1 MREIRTVWA
10 EPEQLRGEGLR
21 PGNVTTTRVEL
32 QTFTLRRW
40 DGSDP
45 LPAGSVVT
53 VMETRPYGSLM
64 VAEMSPEAQTSTRGA
79 IEAIRAEVARIRASS
94 MAGEFAVECDRL
106 TRFTD
111 RFPEPDPMDDDSPY
125 NGSVTPGSDLWD

>member
-1 MREIRTVWA
+1 MREIRTLWA

-21 PGNVTTTRVEL
+21 AGNVTTTRVEL
-32 QTFTLRRW
+32 RQFTLRRW

-53 VMETRPYGSLM
+53 VMETRPYGSIM

-79 IEAIRAEVARIRASS
+79 IEKIRAEVTRIQESP
-94 MAGEFAVECDRL
+94 MAEEFAVECAGL
-106 TRFTD
+106 TRLTD
-111 RFPEPDPMDDDSPY
+111 RFPLAE
-125 NGSVTPGSDLWD
+125 